1 MRRTPLLAI
10 VTAMFMPLASW
21 GQQATTT
28 QADVEAIKTLLAE
41 YDAAATAGNV
51 DAVMA
56 LHADDA
62 VSMPPDAP
70 ARTGKEEIRAAFVS
84 FLEENT
90 VQLTS
95 QVDEVRVSGDL
106 AFLRVAYDETVTPK
120 AGGEPTQL
128 HGKWLVILERQP
140 DGSWKSWREMWSVYT
155 PSDT

>member
-1 MRRTPLLAI
+1 MRRPIFAISAILLAAC
-10 VTAMFMPLASW
+10 TTE
-21 GQQATTT
+21 GQQATTA
-28 QADVEAIKTLLAE
+28 QVDAEAIMKLLAE
-41 YDAAATAGNV
+41 SDAAATAGNV

-56 LHADDA
+56 LYADDA

-70 ARTGKEEIRAAFVS
+70 ARTGKEEIRAAFVA
-84 FLEENT
+84 FLEDNT

-120 AGGEPTQL
+120 AGGEPTQY
-128 HGKWLVILERQP
+128 HGKWLVIMERQP

-155 PSDT
+155 PPEI

>member
-1 MRRTPLLAI
+1 MRRPIFAISAILLAACSAI
-10 VTAMFMPLASW
+10 D

-28 QADVEAIKTLLAE
+28 QVDAEAIMMMLAE
-41 YDAAATAGNV
+41 YDTAATAGNV
-51 DAVMA
+51 DAYMA
-56 LHADDA
+56 LYADDA

-70 ARTGKEEIRAAFVS
+70 ARTGKEEIRAAFVA

-140 DGSWKSWREMWSVYT
+140 DGSWKWWHEMWSNYT
-155 PSDT
+155 PPEM

>member
-1 MRRTPLLAI
+1 MRRPIFAISAILLA
-10 VTAMFMPLASW
+10 ACAAE
-21 GQQATTT
+21 GQQATAT
-28 QADVEAIKTLLAE
+28 QVDAEAIMMLLTE

-56 LHADDA
+56 LYADDA

-70 ARTGKEEIRAAFVS
+70 ARTGKEEIRAAFVAV
-84 FLEENT
+84 LEENT

-106 AFLRVAYDETVTPK
+106 AFLRAAYDETVTPK

>member
-1 MRRTPLLAI
+1 MRRPIFAISAILLAAC
-10 VTAMFMPLASW
+10 TTE

-28 QADVEAIKTLLAE
+28 QVDAEAIMMLLTE

-56 LHADDA
+56 LYADDA

-70 ARTGKEEIRAAFVS
+70 ARTGKEEIRAAFVAV
-84 FLEENT
+84 LEENT

-106 AFLRVAYDETVTPK
+106 AFLRAAYDETLTPK

-140 DGSWKSWREMWSVYT
+140 DGSWKSWREMWSNYA

>member
-1 MRRTPLLAI
+1 
-10 VTAMFMPLASW
+10 MFMPLASW

-51 DAVMA
+51 DAYMA
-56 LHADDA
+56 LYADDA
-62 VSMPPDAP
+62 VSMPPNEP
-70 ARTGKEEIRAAFVS
+70 ARTGKEEIRAGFVA

-120 AGGEPTQL
+120 AGGEPTQP
-128 HGKWLVILERQP
+128 HGKWLVILQRQP
-140 DGSWKSWREMWSVYT
+140 DGSWKWWREMWSSYT
-155 PSDT
+155 PPGM

>member
-1 MRRTPLLAI
+1 
-10 VTAMFMPLASW
+10 MFMPLASW

-41 YDAAATAGNV
+41 YDAAAAAGNV

-62 VSMPPDAP
+62 VSMPPDVP
-70 ARTGKEEIRAAFVS
+70 ARTGKEEIRAALVA

-106 AFLRVAYDETVTPK
+106 AFLHVTYNETVTPK
-120 AGGEPTQL
+120 AGGEPTEY
-128 HGKWLVILERQP
+128 HGKWLVLLQRQP
-140 DGSWKSWREMWSVYT
+140 DGSWKWWREMWNNYT
-155 PSDT
+155 PPEM